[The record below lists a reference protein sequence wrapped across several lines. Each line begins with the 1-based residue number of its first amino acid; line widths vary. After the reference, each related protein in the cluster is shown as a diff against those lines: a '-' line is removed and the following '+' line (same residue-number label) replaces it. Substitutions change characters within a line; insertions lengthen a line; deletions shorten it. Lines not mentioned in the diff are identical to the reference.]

1 MKKLLSFTVILAL
14 AIGFVAAQGTTN
26 RGQQG
31 NATTLAP
38 WASTKFPEPWKRWLE
53 SGGTLPGDLQDA
65 ILARA
70 SAWGSPFGL
79 DLAQMKQKY
88 AEGKLTVQLV
98 DSDPAARTSSQLIF
112 RVSYGGA
119 SSVIVVIDEP

>member
-1 MKKLLSFTVILAL
+1 MKKIFSFMVILVL
-14 AIGFVAAQGTTN
+14 AIRFVAAQGN
-26 RGQQG
+26 SSGNPPS

-53 SGGTLPGDLQDA
+53 SGGTLPGDLRDA

-79 DLAQMKQKY
+79 DLAQMKQQY

-98 DSDPAARTSSQLIF
+98 TADPAARASSQLSF
-112 RVSYGGA
+112 RVSYGGG
-119 SSVIVVIDEP
+119 SSVIVVTDP

>member
-1 MKKLLSFTVILAL
+1 MKKILSFIVILAL
-14 AIGFVAAQGTTN
+14 AIGFVAAQGN
-26 RGQQG
+26 SSGNPPS
-31 NATTLAP
+31 NATSLAP

-53 SGGTLPGDLQDA
+53 SGGTLPGDLQDI

-88 AEGKLTVQLV
+88 AEGKLTIQLV

-112 RVSYGGA
+112 RVSNGGA
-119 SSVIVVIDEP
+119 SIITIVADF